1 MDTGRL
7 NMRVSIER
15 NAQYQD
21 PVYGSLIDVWIPTY
35 SVWAAIEPLQGREYI
50 AAMMVRAERTVR
62 ITMRYLPGIDS
73 TMRVVY
79 LGRVFAI
86 QSIINPGEANREL
99 QLMTLEQV

>member
-1 MDTGRL
+1 MDAGRL
-7 NMRVSIER
+7 NMRISIER
-15 NAQYQD
+15 LTQEQD
-21 PVYGSLIDVWIPTY
+21 PVWGTMLDTWIPTY

-50 AAMMVRAERTVR
+50 AAMMARAERTVR
-62 ITMRYLPGIDS
+62 ITTRYLPGIDT

-99 QLMTLEQV
+99 QLMTLEQL

>member
-1 MDTGRL
+1 MNTGRL

-15 NAQYQD
+15 LSQELD
-21 PVYGSLIDVWIPTY
+21 PVYGAPVDTWIPTY
-35 SVWAAIEPLQGREYI
+35 SVWAAIEPLQGREFMQ
-50 AAMMVRAERTVR
+50 AMMVHAERTVR
-62 ITMRYLPGIDS
+62 ITTRYLPGIVS

-99 QLMTLEQV
+99 QLMCLEQA